1 MKLSR
6 ARRVVENALGILVA
20 RWRVFRK
27 SLEVQPELV
36 DKLVLASCSLHNLLR
51 SDAAEPVME
60 SERLPVQAFDNLDGI
75 RRHPT
80 KYASKSSRKV

>member
-1 MKLSR
+1 MTLSR
-6 ARRVVENALGILVA
+6 AFGILVA

-36 DKLVLASCSLHNLLR
+36 DKLVLASCCLNNLLR
-51 SDAAEPVME
+51 SDAAQPVME

-80 KYASKSSRKV
+80 KYASKVREKI